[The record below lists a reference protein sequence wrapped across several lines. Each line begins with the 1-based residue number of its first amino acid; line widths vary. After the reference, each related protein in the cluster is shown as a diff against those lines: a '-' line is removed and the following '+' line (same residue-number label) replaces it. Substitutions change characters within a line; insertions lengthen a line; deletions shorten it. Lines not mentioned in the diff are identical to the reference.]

1 MTAQNLIVVIG
12 ATGGQGGSV
21 VNTFLNEPSWRVRGI
36 TRNSSSSKAE
46 ALKDCG
52 VEVVQANLDDPASLV
67 PAFEGAD
74 AIFLVSDFWAIYDE
88 LTKKPN
94 PHSGKSPNEQAKERE
109 TQQLN
114 NAIDVAAKLPTLSR
128 LVISSLPHV
137 AKLTGGKYTYIY
149 HYESKADAED
159 YAKDKYPDLWSKTS
173 VFKGGFFLSNFTD
186 HPMSQ
191 PIKKEDGSVEF
202 VSNLDPDAKFPFIA
216 QDEDTGPIVKA
227 LINEAP
233 GKSVMGWRE
242 WLTLRE
248 VVDIFNEVTG
258 NKAKTVQLPMG
269 QFGFECPPDLQPE
282 MMENWAFAN
291 EYGLEGRNDPDIVHP
306 KDLDSPPKLGTV
318 ADWLKKQDWA
328 KVLGS

>member
-1 MTAQNLIVVIG
+1 MTAQNLIAVIG

-21 VNTFLNEPSWRVRGI
+21 IDTFLNEPHWRVRGI
-36 TRNSSSSKAE
+36 TRNSSSPKAE
-46 ALKDCG
+46 ALKRRG
-52 VEVVQANLDDPASLV
+52 VDVVQANLDNPASLV
-67 PAFEGAD
+67 PAFEGAN
-74 AIFLVSDFWAIYDE
+74 AVFLVSDFWAIYNE
-88 LTKKPN
+88 LAGKPN
-94 PHSGKSPNEQAKERE
+94 AHPGKPLNEQAKERE

-114 NAIDVAAKLPTLSR
+114 NAIDIAARLSSLSR

-137 AKLTGGKYTYIY
+137 AKLTGGKYTHVY

-159 YAKDKYPDLWSKTS
+159 YAKEKYPDLWSKTS

-191 PIKKEDGSVEF
+191 PIKKEDGSIEF
-202 VSNLDPDAKFPFIA
+202 VSNLDPGAKFPFIA

-227 LINEAP
+227 LIHEAP

-248 VVDIFNEVTG
+248 VVDCFNEVTG
-258 NKAKTVQLPMG
+258 YKAKTVQLPMG
-269 QFGFECPPDLQPE
+269 QFAFDCAPDLQPE
-282 MMENWAFAN
+282 LLENWAFAN
-291 EYGLEGRNDPDIVHP
+291 EYGLEGRNDPDIIHL
-306 KDLDSPPKLGTV
+306 KDLDSPPELGTV